1 MLEQHTDL
9 LTARNALVKAQTNLT
24 LQRRIPIPDVTVNN
38 TQQHDNATGNY
49 QFNLQLGIP
58 IPLFDR
64 NQGNIRSAYAQI
76 ASATEKLTASQ
87 YDLTGRLAEAF
98 TRYDSNKAIADN
110 YRDRVLPSL
119 NQAYASII
127 RRYQVEPDKVGFN
140 DIVVAQQ
147 NLATALQAYLAALG
161 AQWQAVVDV
170 GNLSQQDDLYPS
182 EPKKK

>member
-9 LTARNALVKAQTNLT
+9 LTARNAYAKAQTNLT
-24 LQRRIPIPDVTVNN
+24 LQKKIPIPDLGTNMLQGFD
-38 TQQHDNATGNY
+38 TASQNY
-49 QFNLQLGIP
+49 QFAIQLSIAIP
-58 IPLFDR
+58 VYDH

-76 ASATEKLTASQ
+76 ASAGEKLAATQ